1 MTNREFYE
9 AVIEANVNDEI
20 TAMAQACIAKLDH
33 TNELRRAA
41 AAVKAEEKAAE
52 KAPIREALV
61 NALKDEPMTAT
72 DLIEATGLDIKPQSV
87 PSLMKPFVED
97 GTVAKMEV
105 KVPGKGKKVGYV
117 RA

>member
-9 AVIEANVNDEI
+9 AVIEANVNEEL
-20 TAMAQACIAKLDH
+20 TTMAQACIDKLDH
-33 TNELRRAA
+33 TNEVRRAA
-41 AAVKAEEKAAE
+41 AAVKAAE